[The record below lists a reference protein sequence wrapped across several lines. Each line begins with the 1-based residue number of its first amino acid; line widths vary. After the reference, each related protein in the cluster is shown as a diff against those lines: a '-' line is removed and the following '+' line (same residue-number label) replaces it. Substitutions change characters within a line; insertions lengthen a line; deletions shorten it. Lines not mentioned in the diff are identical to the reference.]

1 MTMAKTRN
9 KFSRKT
15 VAIAIASA
23 VVTGGIA
30 IPQAG
35 AMGGYTYNRYALDTS
50 DVQGWSEKHPDA
62 TSEALINYQQNESPL
77 MSVPGYDVISTVWN
91 LDYSNDAWAG
101 YATDVP
107 TSNGVIDGLFVTSLS
122 GLGSPLS
129 QDTTFTYGTA
139 HSLKDVQ
146 NEYPTLNGKESR
158 PLSLDAKRVLYT
170 AARLGHAS
178 VNGITPDVKADLKGA
193 GYDIDDAKSSTAKY
207 LNSAN
212 EYGEF
217 RFNDQKVS
225 EQDIQDGVRK
235 EKSETPLGARNSIP
249 VITLTD
255 FLFTAL
261 SATAGG
267 AWSAE
272 TDYVGS
278 DEPATLDQIRGLAK
292 QNTMLNLG
300 NFSDDYEAFVDAVV
314 ELASAVTEEEIE
326 NSDIPMYWN
335 ESEGAREKFQYIP
348 AIDVANAKFNPNT
361 PEETTPAEDLHVT
374 NVEKLDN
381 GNYEVTRNDGE
392 SWIIDL
398 KDIHDKIAE
407 LEKKDSPSR
416 EEFDKIKEE
425 IDKAEEDIKDLNAKD
440 DALQKEIDNL
450 KKDVEGLKNDVNDLK
465 NKVKGLENA
474 GIKEVVKNDDGTYTL
489 IRNDGTKVPGNIDT
503 SGSVTNIKTDGKGN
517 LIVTIDGKDKVVPL
531 DQVKV
536 TESNKGTPKHTVTI
550 TTPDGKS
557 VTFNVFDTY
566 VTNVEKDKDGN
577 YKVTRNDGESWIIN
591 LKDIRDKIAELEKK
605 ESPSKEDFNKIK
617 EEINNLDNR
626 LTKIEAR
633 LTKVEGRTDALTKC
647 VAGAGMAGIPAML
660 AIPLMAMTQ
669 LNIPGIKD
677 LNTQIQKQ
685 IGIFNPELARQWER
699 NGGVLQAGAALAGL
713 AGMIGGIA
721 YIANQCDPMM
731 KTDAAK
737 ETDLGQLS
745 SKLEDAKAGSSDKD
759 KAEDKGSSVDAG
771 SSTGESTGEGSS
783 TEAGSSTDK
792 DKQ

>member
-23 VVTGGIA
+23 VVTDGIA

-77 MSVPGYDVISTVWN
+77 ISVPGYDVISTVWD
-91 LDYSNDAWAG
+91 LDYSNDAWVG

-170 AARLGHAS
+170 AAHLGHAS
-178 VNGITPDVKADLKGA
+178 VNGITPDVKAELKGA
-193 GYDIDDAKSSTAKY
+193 GYDIDDAKSSIAKY

-272 TDYVGS
+272 TDYVGA

-392 SWIIDL
+392 SWII
-398 KDIHDKIAE
+398 
-407 LEKKDSPSR
+407 
-416 EEFDKIKEE
+416 
-425 IDKAEEDIKDLNAKD
+425 
-440 DALQKEIDNL
+440 
-450 KKDVEGLKNDVNDLK
+450 
-465 NKVKGLENA
+465 
-474 GIKEVVKNDDGTYTL
+474 
-489 IRNDGTKVPGNIDT
+489 
-503 SGSVTNIKTDGKGN
+503 
-517 LIVTIDGKDKVVPL
+517 
-531 DQVKV
+531 
-536 TESNKGTPKHTVTI
+536 
-550 TTPDGKS
+550 
-557 VTFNVFDTY
+557 
-566 VTNVEKDKDGN
+566 
-577 YKVTRNDGESWIIN
+577 N

-605 ESPSKEDFNKIK
+605 DSPSKEDFNKIK
-617 EEINNLDNR
+617 KEIDDLKAADKKLEGDITNIKTEINNLDNR

-677 LNTQIQKQ
+677 LNTQVQKQ